1 MSQQPIIFSV
11 IMPAY
16 NAAATIER
24 ALNSCLQQTR
34 KPDEIIVVNDGSRDH
49 TETIL
54 LKQFGGG
61 IRYIAQENGGP
72 AKARNTGIA
81 AARGSHLLFLDADDE
96 WHLDK
101 LRVLENILQQHPEAH
116 FIYHPYTL
124 SPLDFDAGQQDLS
137 IAPYPFL
144 KLLLSNPICPSC
156 VLLKRHEGIQFN
168 ERMHHMEDYDLWLRE
183 AYNQPV
189 YLLKPSFTRVGR
201 PMLAAGGQSGNR
213 WKMRLGEFT
222 SYWRLTK
229 LHPLFGA
236 ALPFLLG
243 FGLLKHLVKSFRPP
257 RTNY

>member
-1 MSQQPIIFSV
+1 MSNQPIVFSV
-11 IMPAY
+11 VIPAY

-24 ALNSCLQQTR
+24 ALNSCLQQSR
-34 KPDEIIVVNDGSRDH
+34 LPDEIIIVNDGSKDA
-49 TETIL
+49 TEGIL
-54 LKQFGGG
+54 LGQYAGK
-61 IRYIAQENGGP
+61 IRYIIQENGGP

-81 AARGSHLLFLDADDE
+81 AATGTHLLFLDADDE

-101 LRVLENILQQHPEAH
+101 LRVLEEILQAHPDAL

-124 SPLDFDAGQQDLS
+124 APVDFDASKRDLS
-137 IAPYPFL
+137 ITPYPFL

-156 VLLKRHEGIQFN
+156 VLLRRHPGIQFN

-183 AYNQPV
+183 AYEYPV
-189 YLLKPSFTRVGR
+189 YLLNQPFTKVGR
-201 PMLAAGGQSGNR
+201 PMLSAGGQSGNR

-236 ALPFLLG
+236 ALPFLIG
-243 FGLLKHLVKSFRPP
+243 FGLIKHLAKSFRPP